1 MNDKG
6 RLVGKENR
14 GVGDCVGMG
23 RKFGGVVAL
32 VMDSKGQKVK
42 FRHRARRAKSGFNK
56 TINEMK

>member
-32 VMDSKGQKVK
+32 VMDRK
-42 FRHRARRAKSGFNK
+42 
-56 TINEMK
+56 